1 MAEKF
6 NREPEENEEVFIDAE
21 YNPLSEAINEKPYT
35 KPNVTINPE
44 DLKGDIPEPDFTPPP
59 MGSGEYEDEPPITKK
74 EKPQQSAR
82 PERKPQP
89 APLNPDMEGA
99 KKSDNRKSAKMLAEM
114 SMQGYELLH
123 KLGNMS
129 IPISQK
135 QINKMVEKGVNLQ
148 TQLPYDERGNSMTIT
163 DFIEEYNEQNK
174 ELLTVDQDFKDE
186 VMPVLTEVYEKRGL
200 GATPEQKLAFLVA
213 KDVGV
218 KVMIVSSAI
227 AVQKSM
233 INSWIAIHQNNQYQA
248 PPPSVRPNQPTPT
261 PQPKTDEDY
270 VETYVMDEYDPLN
283 ENMTTEEM
291 EQPDPMNVNHQ
302 VEQMTNPDGAN
313 MRKRGRPKKNK

>member
-6 NREPEENEEVFIDAE
+6 NREPEETDEVFIDAD
-21 YNPLSEAINEKPYT
+21 YNPLSEPINEKPYT
-35 KPNVTINPE
+35 KPNVTINPD
-44 DLKGDIPEPDFTPPP
+44 DLKGEIPEPDFTPPP
-59 MGSGEYEDEPPITKK
+59 MGSGDYEDEPPLVKK
-74 EKPQQSAR
+74 EKPQQAPR

-89 APLNPDMEGA
+89 TPLNPEMEGA
-99 KKSDNRKSAKMLAEM
+99 KKSENRKSAKMLAEM

-123 KLGNMS
+123 QLGNMA

-148 TQLPYDERGNSMTIT
+148 TQLPYDEMGNSMSISE
-163 DFIEEYNEQNK
+163 FIEEYNDQNK
-174 ELLTVDQDFKDE
+174 QLLTVDEDFKQE

-233 INSWIAIHQNNQYQA
+233 INSWIAIHQNNQFQA
-248 PPPSVRPNQPTPT
+248 PATPVQPNQPRQSAPT
-261 PQPKTDEDY
+261 EQETY
-270 VETYVMDEYDPLN
+270 TETYVVDEYDPLS
-283 ENMTTEEM
+283 ENLTIEEM
-291 EQPDPMNVNHQ
+291 EQPEDPMSVNYQ
-302 VEQMTNPDGAN
+302 VEQMTNPDGQN
-313 MRKRGRPKKNK
+313 SRKRGRPKKNK